1 MSETFFSYYDS
12 PVGKLLLAGD
22 EHALTLISF
31 PGGKAARQPAP
42 DWLRRN
48 ELFTVLKQQLSA
60 YFAGEL
66 TEFDLA
72 LRPEGTAFQRQV
84 WQALQNIPYAE
95 TRSYGDI
102 AAMVGKPEASRA
114 VGAANGQNPLPIVI
128 PCHRVIGSKG
138 DLTGF
143 GGGLACKKHL
153 LALEQAHT
161 PFSLQ

>member
-1 MSETFFSYYDS
+1 MSETFYSFYES

-22 EHALTLISF
+22 DSALTLISF

-48 ELFTVLKQQLSA
+48 ELFTSVKQQLAA

-72 LRPEGTAFQRQV
+72 LRPEGTGFQLLV
-84 WQALQNIPYAE
+84 WQALRQIPYAE
-95 TRSYGDI
+95 TCSYGDI

-128 PCHRVIGSKG
+128 PCHRVIGSNG

-161 PFSLQ
+161 PFSLN

>member
-1 MSETFFSYYDS
+1 MSETFYSYYDS

-22 EHALTLISF
+22 ESALTLISF
-31 PGGKAARQPAP
+31 SSGKAARQPAP

-48 ELFTVLKQQLSA
+48 ELFTTVKQQLSG
-60 YFAGEL
+60 YFAGEI

-72 LRPEGTAFQRQV
+72 LRPEGTAFQLLV
-84 WQALQNIPYAE
+84 WQALQKIPYAE
-95 TRSYGDI
+95 TCSYGDI
-102 AAMVGKPEASRA
+102 ALMVGKPEASRA

-128 PCHRVIGSKG
+128 PCHRVIGSNG

-161 PFSLQ
+161 PFCLQ

>member
-1 MSETFFSYYDS
+1 MSETFYSYYDS

-22 EHALTLISF
+22 ESALTLISF

-48 ELFTVLKQQLSA
+48 ELFTAVKQQLAA

-72 LRPEGTAFQRQV
+72 LRPEGTVFQRQV
-84 WQALQNIPYAE
+84 WQALRTIPYAE
-95 TRSYGDI
+95 TRSYGEI
-102 AAMVGKPEASRA
+102 AAEVGKPEASRA

>member
-1 MSETFFSYYDS
+1 MSETFYSYYDS

-22 EHALTLISF
+22 ESALTLISF

-48 ELFTVLKQQLSA
+48 ELFKTVKHQLAA

-72 LRPEGTAFQRQV
+72 LRPEGTGFQLLV
-84 WQALQNIPYAE
+84 WQALRQISYAD

-102 AAMVGKPEASRA
+102 AALVGKPDASRA

-128 PCHRVIGSKG
+128 PCHRVIGSNG

-143 GGGLACKKHL
+143 GGGLACKKYL
-153 LALEQAHT
+153 LALEQTHT